1 MLNEELIN
9 LSNINDKTK
18 EEEHRKN
25 TELFKIRQDTSIA
38 KPAKEKL
45 LSEKLK
51 KMLSKHDLL
60 SRGLKINKNNALDFI
75 IYKTG
80 CATKQYQRKLK
91 NMEQDLLTEVEST
104 IEKIQEEEPDNLE
117 DREKLK
123 SQHKAV

>member
-1 MLNEELIN
+1 
-9 LSNINDKTK
+9 
-18 EEEHRKN
+18 
-25 TELFKIRQDTSIA
+25 
-38 KPAKEKL
+38 
-45 LSEKLK
+45 
-51 KMLSKHDLL
+51 MLSKHDLL

-117 DREKLK
+117 DIEKLK
-123 SQHKAV
+123 SQHKAVLEQISERESAKLKTFKILEDEKPSKGMIALEKKLSGYTNITML